1 MPAEGSSLCG
11 DQPNVLGAL
20 GQTYA
25 MAGRPDQARKILAEM
40 HALAE
45 QRFIPHCSMAVIHV
59 GLGEDE
65 AALELLEKACGQR
78 EPPLASIGVHAL
90 WDPFANT
97 RPLRRWLKSLAL
109 AVLSDAL
116 VKPEP
121 LPYCDPSLDIARQ
134 S

>member
-1 MPAEGSSLCG
+1 LCG

-25 MAGRPDQARKILAEM
+25 MAGRPDQARKILTEM
-40 HALAE
+40 QALSE
-45 QRFIPHCSMAVIHV
+45 HRFIPNCSMAVIHV

-90 WDPFANT
+90 WDP
-97 RPLRRWLKSLAL
+97 LRKYPSFT
-109 AVLSDAL
+109 AL
-116 VKPEP
+116 VEK
-121 LPYCDPSLDIARQ
+121 LGLGGLV
-134 S
+134 